1 MLPAGRLRHWLT
13 GSWATEKREERTVKL
28 TLNGLRSPEWEEKG
42 IHLPGF
48 SVEETAEK
56 TRKNPEW
63 VHLGIGNI
71 FRIFIGGIC
80 DRLIEEGESD
90 RGIICVET
98 FDFEVVDRIYR
109 PHDNLALAVT
119 LYGDGTTDKR
129 VVGSLC
135 EAVAA
140 RKNDAAA
147 RARLREIFTDPGL
160 RMVSFTITEKG
171 YALRNAA
178 GEVFGFVREDMEN
191 GPAAVN
197 SAVALVVSLLL
208 DRFHAG
214 QLPLSLVSMDNVSH
228 NGEKLRNAVL
238 EIAAV
243 WMERGFCTADFLDYL
258 RDESRIAFPFTMI
271 DKITPRPS
279 ESVRDMLTSLGV
291 EGMDIVITEK
301 KTYIA
306 PFVNAEAPQYLVIE
320 DLFPN
325 GRPAFEKAGVY
336 MCDRATVNAA
346 ERMKVTVCLN
356 PLHTALAPYGCVLG
370 YTRFSDVMRDE
381 EMQLLVHRVADEGM
395 KVVHDPGILSPQAFI
410 DECIN
415 VRFPNPYIPDTP
427 QRIAVDTSQ
436 MVGIRFGETI
446 REYVKRT
453 GTAAELTGIPLAIA
467 GWFRYLLGVDD
478 SGKPFELSPDPMNGE
493 LQAAL
498 AGISVG
504 RPETYTGQLKPF
516 LENTVLFG
524 SNLYESGIGEK
535 VEAYFR
541 EEIAG
546 PGAVRAAVRRILG

>member
-1 MLPAGRLRHWLT
+1 M
-13 GSWATEKREERTVKL
+13 KL
-28 TLNGLRSPEWEEKG
+28 TLKGLKSPEWEQKG

-56 TRKNPEW
+56 TKAHPDW

-90 RGIICVET
+90 RGITCVET

-119 LYGDGTTDKR
+119 LYGDGTTDRR

-135 EAVAA
+135 EAIAA
-140 RKNDAAA
+140 RKEDRAA

-160 RMVSFTITEKG
+160 RLVSFTITEKG

-178 GEVFGFVREDMEN
+178 GDLFDFVREDMEK
-191 GPAAVN
+191 GPEAVN
-197 SAVALVVSLLL
+197 GAIALVVSLLL
-208 DRFHAG
+208 DRYLAG
-214 QLPLSLVSMDNVSH
+214 QWPLALVSMDNVSH
-228 NGEKLRNAVL
+228 NGEKLRGAVL
-238 EIAAV
+238 EMAEA
-243 WMERGFCTADFLDYL
+243 WAERGLCPPDFLSYL
-258 RDESRIAFPFTMI
+258 QDESRIAFPWTMI

-291 EGMDIVITEK
+291 EDMDIVITEK

-320 DLFPN
+320 DKFPN

-336 MCDRATVNAA
+336 LCDRETVNAA

-395 KVVHDPGILSPQAFI
+395 KVVHDPGILSPRAFI

-453 GTAAELTGIPLAIA
+453 GSAGELIGIPLAIA
-467 GWFRYLLGVDD
+467 GWFRYLLAVDD
-478 SGKPFELSPDPMNGE
+478 AGKPFELSPDPMNGE

-498 AGISVG
+498 AGIIVG
-504 RPETYTGQLKPF
+504 RPETYTGQLRPF
-516 LENTVLFG
+516 LKNAAVFG
-524 SNLYESGIGEK
+524 SNLYESGIGDRIES
-535 VEAYFR
+535 YFT

-546 PGAVRAAVRRILG
+546 TGAVRETVRRVLGEKAEKR

>member
-1 MLPAGRLRHWLT
+1 M
-13 GSWATEKREERTVKL
+13 KL
-28 TLNGLRSPEWEEKG
+28 TLEGLRSPEWAARG
-42 IHLPGF
+42 IHLPGY
-48 SVEETAEK
+48 SVTETAEK
-56 TRKNPEW
+56 TRKHPEW
-63 VHLGIGNI
+63 VHFGIGNI
-71 FRIFIGGIC
+71 FRIFLGGIC
-80 DRLIEEGESD
+80 DRLLEEGKTEK
-90 RGIICVET
+90 GITCVET

-119 LYGDGTTDKR
+119 LYGDGTTDRR
-129 VVGSLC
+129 VLGSLC

-140 RKNDAAA
+140 RKEDTAA

-178 GEVFGFVREDMEN
+178 GEWFDFIREDMEN

-197 SAVALVVSLLL
+197 SAISLVVSLLM
-208 DRFHAG
+208 DRYHAG
-214 QLPLSLVSMDNVSH
+214 QLPLALVSMDNVSH
-228 NGEKLRNAVL
+228 NGEKLRSAVL
-238 EIAAV
+238 EMAQAWLDRGMCPLDFIA
-243 WMERGFCTADFLDYL
+243 YL
-258 RDESRIAFPFTMI
+258 QDESRITFPLTMI

-279 ESVRDMLTSLGV
+279 ESVREMLTGLGV
-291 EGMDIVITEK
+291 EDMEIVVTEK

-320 DLFPN
+320 DRFPN
-325 GRPAFEKAGVY
+325 GRPPFEAAGVY
-336 MCDRATVNAA
+336 MCDRDTVNAA

-370 YTRFSDVMRDE
+370 YTRFSDVMQDG
-381 EMQLLVHRVADEGM
+381 EMQLLVRRVAEEGM
-395 KVVHDPGILSPQAFI
+395 KVVHDPGILSPRAFI
-410 DECIN
+410 EECIG

-453 GTAAELTGIPLAIA
+453 GTAAELVGIPLAIA

-478 SGKPFELSPDPMNGE
+478 AGQRFELSPDPMNGE

-498 AGISVG
+498 AGIVIG
-504 RPETYTGQLKPF
+504 RPETCTGQLRPF
-516 LENTVLFG
+516 LENEMLFG
-524 SNLYESGIGEK
+524 SNLYEVGIGDRI
-535 VEAYFR
+535 EAYFR

-546 PGAVRAAVRRILG
+546 PGAVRTTVRRVLGGEGKTDEK